1 MSYPVSLEDLN
12 FLLSHKGQE
21 KLLELSLMDLS
32 NIIPV
37 IEKLR
42 REVTAQEA
50 SALVETAI
58 LRNRGKEKFSS
69 AHLMYFLSEALEQAS
84 GEVIAR
90 HRAKRFADYRKIA
103 DLTCGIGGDLLSL
116 AEISPH
122 IMAVDK
128 DRVRMEMARA
138 NSKALGLSEKIE
150 FFCEDLRRPWHVDAA
165 FADPSRRKGGK
176 RVFNLSDI
184 EPSIGELMELRA
196 TVPDLCVKILPGVD
210 YEAIPPDC
218 EVEFISHKR
227 ICKEAVLWFGNLRKN
242 VSHKYGFNRSVTIL
256 PEHIHIEEEAVEPV
270 PVKEPLSYIYE
281 PDPAIIRGHMVEWL
295 AWKLNAMKMDHSIA
309 YLTGEKPV
317 KTPLARVWKID
328 EVFPFSIKE
337 INRRLKYLKIGE
349 IVIKKR
355 GTAVEPDVLRKRL
368 KLTEG
373 GVKTTL
379 FLTCLS
385 GKQMALICSEIN
397 NENCCYS
404 Y

>member
-1 MSYPVSLEDLN
+1 MSYPISVEDLN

-37 IEKLR
+37 IETLR
-42 REVTAQEA
+42 KEVTRQEA

-58 LRNRGKEKFSS
+58 LRLRGREKFSS
-69 AHLMYFLSEALEQAS
+69 ARLMYFLSEALEQAS

-90 HRAKRFADYRKIA
+90 HRAKRFLNYRKIA

-116 AEISPH
+116 SEISSNV
-122 IMAVDK
+122 MAVDK
-128 DRVRMEMARA
+128 DRVRIEMARA
-138 NSKALGLSEKIE
+138 NSKALGLAEKIE

-165 FADPSRRKGGK
+165 FADPSRRTGGK

-184 EPSIGELMELRA
+184 EPSIGELMAIRT
-196 TVPDLCVKILPGVD
+196 TVPDLGVKILPGVD
-210 YEAIPPDC
+210 YEERPSDC
-218 EVEFISHKR
+218 EVEFISHNR
-227 ICKEAVLWFGNLRKN
+227 ICKEAVLWFGNLRRN
-242 VSHKYGFNRSVTIL
+242 VSTSHGFNRSVTIL
-256 PEHIHIEEEAVEPV
+256 PENIHIEEEAVEPV
-270 PVKEPLSYIYE
+270 PVTEPLSFIYE

-295 AWKLNAMKMDHSIA
+295 AWKLNATKIDNAIA

-355 GTAVEPDVLRKRL
+355 GTAVEPEVLRKRL
-368 KLTEG
+368 KLTAG
-373 GVKTTL
+373 GPRITL
-379 FLTCLS
+379 FLTCIS
-385 GKQMALICSEIN
+385 GKQMALLCSEIN
-397 NENCCYS
+397 NENY
-404 Y
+404 